1 MILEP
6 ASASASASEASASAS
21 RLRVRVKAFFGKK
34 IRERMNRWRNEVRA
48 PKMKVHHLNK
58 QLSVDDI
65 LTVTVLASTKE
76 ALRSTGDEGNYRPNG

>member
-34 IRERMNRWRNEVRA
+34 IRERLNRWRNEVRA

-58 QLSVDDI
+58 QLPVEDI
-65 LTVTVLASTKE
+65 LTALASTKE
-76 ALRSTGDEGNYRPNG
+76 ALRSTGDEGKYRPTG